1 MKKAA
6 VLLFLLAVAAGGASP
21 VGAAGKADEGF
32 EKLKA
37 LVGQW
42 QGKAPDGSPV
52 TVAYE
57 LVSGGHTLMEHLSF
71 GDMITMYHVDGGHL
85 MLTHYCEGNNQ
96 PRMRSEG
103 FAPDGQSLQFR
114 FFDATNL
121 AKPTDPHMMG
131 LKVTF
136 KDGNHITQQWTDLN
150 EGKESHMVLEL
161 ERKK

>member
-1 MKKAA
+1 MKKTA
-6 VLLFLLAVAAGGASP
+6 VLLFLLAVAALGVSP
-21 VGAAGKADEGF
+21 AGAAGKADEGF

-96 PRMRSEG
+96 PRMRSG
-103 FAPDGQSLQFR
+103 GLGADGKTLQFK

-121 AKPTDPHMMG
+121 ARPTDQHMTG
-131 LKVTF
+131 LTVTF
-136 KDGNHITQQWTDLN
+136 KDENHITQQWTDLT
-150 EGKESHMVLEL
+150 EGKEGNMVVEL